1 MTDCDSLMKLKYRQ
15 NQILFQIIIKF
26 SFKRNL
32 TFILSC
38 EITHM
43 GKKYFKTICWI
54 LPLCLYS
61 IDANAWGL
69 FTHVYFAQSLLGALP
84 LLDNRF
90 RGAISKFPELVMAGA
105 CLPDLAV
112 ISKKFS
118 TTHQWQKAEHLL
130 SLANTEEEMAIA
142 IGYAS
147 HLYVDVIA
155 HNHFVPAH
163 EALWL
168 NESIFT
174 HIGSEW
180 AMDGHIA
187 PKISHTPSQLLIKH
201 TNLISQFIAP
211 CFDQHHLV
219 VKSNL
224 KKLAYAD
231 GLLRM
236 VRIPKIINR
245 WVQFLKN
252 DKHKHFDY
260 YIAKTEHAL
269 QEFHK
274 VLSGHRPS
282 WEPELDSRD
291 VGHMLTWRV
300 RCLEELIDG
309 HAMPIRYYNGHQAK
323 YFLEH

>member
-1 MTDCDSLMKLKYRQ
+1 MQKRKWI
-15 NQILFQIIIKF
+15 NNLFW
-26 SFKRNL
+26 L
-32 TFILSC
+32 V
-38 EITHM
+38 
-43 GKKYFKTICWI
+43 
-54 LPLCLYS
+54 PLCLYS
-61 IDANAWGL
+61 VDANAWGL
-69 FTHVYFAQSLLGALP
+69 FTHVYFAQSLLATVP

-90 RGAISKFPELVMAGA
+90 RDIIKKFPELVMAGA

-112 ISKKFS
+112 ISKKFI
-118 TTHQWQKAEHLL
+118 TTHQWSKAELL
-130 SLANTEEEMAIA
+130 LISAESEEEMAIA

-163 EALWL
+163 EAMWV

-187 PKISHTPSQLLIKH
+187 PKIAHTPSQLLIKH
-201 TNLISQFIAP
+201 AESISHFIAP
-211 CFDQHHLV
+211 CFDQYPNF

-231 GLLRM
+231 GLLRFACLPNM
-236 VRIPKIINR
+236 INR
-245 WVQFLKN
+245 WVQFMRS
-252 DKHKHFDY
+252 DKYKHFDY

-300 RCLEELIDG
+300 RCLEELLDD
-309 HAMPIRYYNGHQAK
+309 HAMPIHYYNGHKAK